1 MARIHHARPLQQQ
14 GASRTMALEKTR
26 AAVKKK
32 KPYKI
37 VLEAVTQEKKKLHS
51 IVRRLWLYYK
61 HRTDTQLAD
70 IRRKCPARFWLR
82 SSWTPRD
89 HRMVQRAV

>member
-1 MARIHHARPLQQQ
+1 MARIHHARPLLQQ
-14 GASRTMALEKTR
+14 GSIRSMAVEKNR

-51 IVRRLWLYYK
+51 IVRRHLTNL
-61 HRTDTQLAD
+61 H
-70 IRRKCPARFWLR
+70 IRN
-82 SSWTPRD
+82 
-89 HRMVQRAV
+89 

>member
-1 MARIHHARPLQQQ
+1 MARIHHVRPLLQQ
-14 GASRTMALEKTR
+14 GASRTLALEKTR

-51 IVRRLWLYYK
+51 IVRYL
-61 HRTDTQLAD
+61 
-70 IRRKCPARFWLR
+70 
-82 SSWTPRD
+82 
-89 HRMVQRAV
+89 

>member
-1 MARIHHARPLQQQ
+1 MARIHHARPQQQ
-14 GASRTMALEKTR
+14 VASRSMALEKSR

-51 IVRRLWLYYK
+51 IVRRHLVVPCVSS
-61 HRTDTQLAD
+61 TDTHLANVRLKCTSRVWLCS
-70 IRRKCPARFWLR
+70 RRT
-82 SSWTPRD
+82 S
-89 HRMVQRAV
+89 